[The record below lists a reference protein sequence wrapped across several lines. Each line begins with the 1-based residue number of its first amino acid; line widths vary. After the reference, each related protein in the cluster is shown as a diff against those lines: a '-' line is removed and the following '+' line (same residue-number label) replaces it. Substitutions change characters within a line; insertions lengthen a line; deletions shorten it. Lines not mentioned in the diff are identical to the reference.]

1 MIRITLDTNERVS
14 AFNFG
19 GQTLSILSIIDDAVA
34 GDIEIAISEP
44 IIKETLRPAREIRL
58 APLPAAGAWRNGPQ
72 NIYIGRAEANGKASG
87 R

>member
-19 GQTLSILSIIDDAVA
+19 GQTLSIIDDAVA